1 MQLFFR
7 NLSFPAF
14 LADKSEIV
22 QHMYYGLNC
31 VRVKTLY
38 SDSLFLLLANFSCE
52 YRIYFITYSLHDWKL
67 ALRNWTDCKC
77 KFTPASVH
85 FFITVAFLHGEFFSF
100 KEFSKKRADYGR
112 HSTRNTPHTREQLVG
127 IPFYILPIY
136 CKLFTIHYYLT
147 L

>member
-1 MQLFFR
+1 MIG
-7 NLSFPAF
+7 NLSY
-14 LADKSEIV
+14 EIGQTV
-22 QHMYYGLNC
+22 NAGLHQL
-31 VRVKTLY
+31 VY
-38 SDSLFLLLANFSCE
+38 
-52 YRIYFITYSLHDWKL
+52 I
-67 ALRNWTDCKC
+67 
-77 KFTPASVH
+77 

-112 HSTRNTPHTREQLVG
+112 HSTRNTPYTREQLVG